1 MDVMEVAW
9 VRAKVVAKVAA
20 RMDVEDAKVVVNIH
34 VRPCAVILVVEV
46 VNTNARHL
54 VVETVAPD
62 VEEVVK
68 QLVLEHV
75 AIHVMDHVIVIMQ
88 IQQKKIQ

>member
-1 MDVMEVAW
+1 MEVAW
-9 VRAKVVAKVAA
+9 VRAKVAVKVAA
-20 RMDVEDAKVVVNIH
+20 KMDAEDAKAVVNIH

-46 VNTNARHL
+46 VKTHARHL
-54 VVETVAPD
+54 VVGTVAPD

-75 AIHVMDHVIVIMQ
+75 AIHVMVHVIVLMQ